1 MGGVV
6 SKNFFFFL
14 CSPPLYFFFCVCVL
28 VQPNSAH
35 TEPYNLRLVVLL
47 LFGQVTIWNRATI
60 SSRGPQK
67 LFFHNKQQSLLVKR
81 ERGEKKI
88 SYNSWCAKKK
98 SFGCN
103 TWTRLGMEPTRR
115 LIKIYC
121 ENCIDHCGRLLFK

>member
-6 SKNFFFFL
+6 SKNFFFSCVHLL
-14 CSPPLYFFFCVCVL
+14 CISFFFVCVL

-81 ERGEKKI
+81 EEE
-88 SYNSWCAKKK
+88 KKK
-98 SFGCN
+98 SLTIVVALKKKF
-103 TWTRLGMEPTRR
+103 RLQHLDKAGNGTN
-115 LIKIYC
+115 KKT
-121 ENCIDHCGRLLFK
+121 NKNLLRKLY

>member
-6 SKNFFFFL
+6 SKNFFFSCVHLL
-14 CSPPLYFFFCVCVL
+14 CISFFFCVL

-81 ERGEKKI
+81 EEE
-88 SYNSWCAKKK
+88 KKK
-98 SFGCN
+98 SLTIVGALKKKF
-103 TWTRLGMEPTRR
+103 RLQHLDKAGNGTN
-115 LIKIYC
+115 KKT
-121 ENCIDHCGRLLFK
+121 NKNLLRKLY

>member
-14 CSPPLYFFFCVCVL
+14 VFTSFVFLFFFVCVL

-81 ERGEKKI
+81 EEE
-88 SYNSWCAKKK
+88 KKK
-98 SFGCN
+98 SLTIVGALKKKVSVATPGQGWEWN
-103 TWTRLGMEPTRR
+103 QQE
-115 LIKIYC
+115 
-121 ENCIDHCGRLLFK
+121 D

>member
-81 ERGEKKI
+81 EEE
-88 SYNSWCAKKK
+88 KKK
-98 SFGCN
+98 SLTIVGALKKKF
-103 TWTRLGMEPTRR
+103 RLQHLDKAGNGTN
-115 LIKIYC
+115 KKTS
-121 ENCIDHCGRLLFK
+121 NKNLLRKLY